1 MVNKKVVRYVLSAL
15 IVAALIALVWYRRED
30 LRPLWEDP
38 SWDLALIAALIMVG
52 HFLNSAE
59 FWVVYRSI
67 GVKVTFWENWMVF
80 CSGLLGNLLPAQV
93 GTIYKFQ
100 YMKSV
105 HDLSYARN
113 GSTYGANLIISLGSS
128 SIVGVLGVIAYAV
141 SGGDFAW
148 IMLATFIGIGVLCV
162 AFLAIPLPT
171 TNEPTGRL
179 HRAVSN
185 FARGW
190 NDIRSNPKTSI
201 TVTLIDVA
209 KYAITAWRFQL
220 AFALLG
226 VDESLWFF
234 LVISPAAAIAGI
246 IAFTPGGIGIREFFI
261 TAAAIGMGSSFDT
274 GLLAATTDRGIM
286 LVSAVVLGSLGYAYT
301 VPRLRKA
308 TTQPTPTEVRE
319 NGT

>member
-1 MVNKKVVRYVLSAL
+1 MNKKLVRYVLST
-15 IVAALIALVWYRRED
+15 IVVVALIALVWNRRDD
-30 LRPLWEDP
+30 LSPLWEEP
-38 SWDLALIAALIMVG
+38 SWNLAVIAVLIIVS

-67 GVKVTFWENWMVF
+67 KVKISFWENWMVF

-93 GTIYKFQ
+93 GTVYKFQ

-105 HDLSYARN
+105 HNLSYARN

-128 SIVGVLGVIAYAV
+128 AVVGIIGVIAYAA
-141 SGGDFAW
+141 SGGRFSW
-148 IMLATFIGIGVLCV
+148 VMLAVFISIGVACAV
-162 AFLAIPLPT
+162 FLALPLPEID
-171 TNEPTGRL
+171 NPTGRIR
-179 HRAVSN
+179 RAISN

-190 NDIRSNPKTSI
+190 NDIRTNPRTSI
-201 TVTLIDVA
+201 TVAVIDVI
-209 KYAITAWRFQL
+209 KYVVTAWRFQL
-220 AFALLG
+220 AFSLLG

-261 TAAAIGMGSSFDT
+261 TAAAVGMGSSFDT

-286 LVSAVVLGSLGYAYT
+286 LASALILGSIGYAYT

-308 TTQPTPTEVRE
+308 LVSNSPTPV
-319 NGT
+319 

>member
-1 MVNKKVVRYVLSAL
+1 VNRKVLRYVLSAI
-15 IVAALIALVWYRRED
+15 IVAALVALVWNRRDD

-38 SWDLALIAALIMVG
+38 SWNLALIGGLIIVG

-59 FWVVYRSI
+59 FWVVYRSL
-67 GVKVTFWENWMVF
+67 GVKVSFWENWMVF

-105 HDLSYARN
+105 HNLSYARN

-128 SIVGVLGVIAYAV
+128 AIVGVIGVIAYAMT
-141 SGGDFAW
+141 GGELAW
-148 IMLATFIGIGVLCV
+148 IMLAVFIGIGVMCMV
-162 AFLAIPLPT
+162 FLAIPLPT
-171 TNEPTGRL
+171 QDQHTNRIR
-179 HRAVSN
+179 RAISN

-190 NDIRSNPKTSI
+190 NDIRSNPRTSI
-201 TVTLIDVA
+201 TVAGIDVI
-209 KYAITAWRFQL
+209 KYLVTAWRFQL
-220 AFALLG
+220 AFSLLG

-234 LVISPAAAIAGI
+234 LVIAPAAAIAGI

-261 TAAAIGMGSSFDT
+261 TAAAVGMGASFDT

-286 LVSAVVLGSLGYAYT
+286 LVSAVILGSIGYAYT
-301 VPRLRKA
+301 VPRLRRSMSDPL
-308 TTQPTPTEVRE
+308 TTAEAE
-319 NGT
+319 

>member
-15 IVAALIALVWYRRED
+15 VVAALVALVWNRRDD

-38 SWDLALIAALIMVG
+38 SWNLALIAVLIIVG

-128 SIVGVLGVIAYAV
+128 AVVGVIGVIAYAI

-148 IMLATFIGIGVLCV
+148 IMLAVFIGVGVMCV
-162 AFLAIPLPT
+162 AFLTVPLPT
-171 TNEPTGRL
+171 TNEPSGRL
-179 HRAVSN
+179 RRAISN

-190 NDIRSNPKTSI
+190 NDIRSNPRTSI
-201 TVTLIDVA
+201 TVALIDVA

-234 LVISPAAAIAGI
+234 LVIAPAAAIAGI

-286 LVSAVVLGSLGYAYT
+286 LASAVVLGSLGYAYT

-308 TTQPTPTEVRE
+308 TTQPTPTEVRA
-319 NGT
+319 NGA

>member
-1 MVNKKVVRYVLSAL
+1 VLNKKTVRYVLSAL
-15 IVAALIALVWYRRED
+15 VVFALVALVWNRRDD
-30 LRPLWEDP
+30 LAPLWEDP
-38 SWDLALIAALIMVG
+38 SWDLALIAVLIIVG

-67 GVKVTFWENWMVF
+67 GVKVSFWENWMVF

-100 YMKSV
+100 YMKSI

-128 SIVGVLGVIAYAV
+128 AIVGIVGVIAYAV
-141 SGGDFAW
+141 AGGDFAW
-148 IMLATFIGIGVLCV
+148 IMLAAFVGIGVMCV
-162 AFLAIPLPT
+162 VFLAIPLPT
-171 TNEPTGRL
+171 SEEPSGRI
-179 HRAVSN
+179 RQAISN

-190 NDIRSNPKTSI
+190 NDIRSNPTTSI
-201 TVTLIDVA
+201 TVTVIDVV
-209 KYAITAWRFQL
+209 KYIVTAWRFQL

-226 VDESLWFF
+226 VHESLWFF
-234 LVISPAAAIAGI
+234 LVIAPAAAIAGI

-261 TAAAIGMGSSFDT
+261 TAAALGMGSSFDT

-301 VPRLRKA
+301 VPRLRRA
-308 TTQPTPTEVRE
+308 TTQPTPIDVRE
-319 NGT
+319 NGA

>member
-1 MVNKKVVRYVLSAL
+1 MLNKKVVRYVLSAL
-15 IVAALIALVWYRRED
+15 VVAALVALVWNRRDD

-38 SWDLALIAALIMVG
+38 SWDLSLIAVLIMVG

-128 SIVGVLGVIAYAV
+128 AVVGVVGVVAYAL

-148 IMLATFIGIGVLCV
+148 VMLAVFICIGVMCV
-162 AFLAIPLPT
+162 VFLTIPLPT
-171 TNEPTGRL
+171 TDEPSSRFR
-179 HRAVSN
+179 RAVSN

-190 NDIRSNPKTSI
+190 NDIRSNPRTSI
-201 TVTLIDVA
+201 TVTL
-209 KYAITAWRFQL
+209 
-220 AFALLG
+220 
-226 VDESLWFF
+226 
-234 LVISPAAAIAGI
+234 
-246 IAFTPGGIGIREFFI
+246 
-261 TAAAIGMGSSFDT
+261 
-274 GLLAATTDRGIM
+274 
-286 LVSAVVLGSLGYAYT
+286 
-301 VPRLRKA
+301 
-308 TTQPTPTEVRE
+308 
-319 NGT
+319 

>member
-1 MVNKKVVRYVLSAL
+1 MMNKKVVRYVLSAL
-15 IVAALIALVWYRRED
+15 VVAALIALVWNRRDD

-38 SWDLALIAALIMVG
+38 SWDLALIAALIIVG

-128 SIVGVLGVIAYAV
+128 AVVGIIGVIAYAIA
-141 SGGDFAW
+141 GGDFAW
-148 IMLATFIGIGVLCV
+148 IMLAVFIGVGVMCIV
-162 AFLAIPLPT
+162 FLTIPLPT
-171 TNEPTGRL
+171 SDDPTGRIR
-179 HRAVSN
+179 RAVSN

-190 NDIRSNPKTSI
+190 NDIRSNPTTSLV
-201 TVTLIDVA
+201 VTAIDIA

-234 LVISPAAAIAGI
+234 LVIAPAAAIAGI

-261 TAAAIGMGSSFDT
+261 TAAAMGMGSSFDT

-286 LVSAVVLGSLGYAYT
+286 LASAVVLGSIGYAYT

-308 TTQPTPTEVRE
+308 TTQPTPTDDRE
-319 NGT
+319 NGA